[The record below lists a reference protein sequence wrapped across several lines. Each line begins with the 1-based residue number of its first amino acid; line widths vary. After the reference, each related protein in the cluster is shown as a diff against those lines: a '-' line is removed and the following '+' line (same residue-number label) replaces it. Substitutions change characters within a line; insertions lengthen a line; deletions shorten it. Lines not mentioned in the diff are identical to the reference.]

1 MTREDHMLRTI
12 LIYGTIAGLIV
23 GLPML
28 TMMLVWKSPDPMG
41 GGLYIGYG
49 IMLIALSAVFVG
61 VKSYRD
67 KVRGGVIKFFP
78 ALGVGLAIS
87 LVAGV
92 FYVLAW
98 ELSLALTHV
107 DYIAGYANAEI
118 RSLKATGASQAE
130 IDKLSASM
138 DAMKAMYAN
147 PILRMGM
154 TLTEILP
161 VGVLVSLVSAGLLRN
176 SRFMPA
182 RATA

>member
-1 MTREDHMLRTI
+1 MLRTI

-23 GLPML
+23 GAPMV
-28 TMMLVWKSPDPMG
+28 TMMLLWHSPDPAG
-41 GGLYIGYG
+41 GSLFFGYAVM
-49 IMLIALSAVFVG
+49 IIALSAVFVG

-67 KVRGGVIKFFP
+67 KVRGGIVKFLP
-78 ALGVGLAIS
+78 ALGVGLGIS

-107 DYIAGYANAEI
+107 DYISGYANAEI
-118 RSLKATGASQAE
+118 AQARARGASQVE
-130 IDKLSASM
+130 IDKLAASM
-138 DAMKAMYAN
+138 AAMKAMYAN
-147 PILRMGM
+147 PVMRMGM

-161 VGVLVSLVSAGLLRN
+161 VGFLVSLVTAALLRN

-182 RATA
+182 RPAAA